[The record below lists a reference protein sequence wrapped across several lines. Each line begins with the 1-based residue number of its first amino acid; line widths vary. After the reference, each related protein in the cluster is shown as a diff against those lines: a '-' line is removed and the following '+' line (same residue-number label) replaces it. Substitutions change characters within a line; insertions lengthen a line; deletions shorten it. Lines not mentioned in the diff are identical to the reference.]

1 MHGTKVTED
10 TTPCIAELLPFNFVS
25 CIFHKL
31 VHVCVCVCPPLQRWW
46 SRSVAASGVIQLH
59 NSVHQQVQETQ
70 GMSAKRWVTDRNDA
84 AFSAAPCAARGAR
97 LLQPVSAFLLHLW
110 VVLRKSQLGGDEERS
125 EVRREALSEEDV
137 FLHGWRI
144 VRGGRRREFLVKVR
158 NFFNKPES
166 FSYSSVFF
174 ISFRCFL
181 KRSSRL
187 KGFI

>member
-1 MHGTKVTED
+1 M
-10 TTPCIAELLPFNFVS
+10 
-25 CIFHKL
+25 
-31 VHVCVCVCPPLQRWW
+31 
-46 SRSVAASGVIQLH
+46 AASGVIQLH

-70 GMSAKRWVTDRNDA
+70 GIPAKRWVTDRNDA

-181 KRSSRL
+181 KRSLRL